1 MKQEAGANKVK
12 LQVRCREVVLIQPL
26 QITLQVTIHALT
38 CRLLLQALVAEWEQ
52 AQAEGGAKSLS
63 AGDSLTFETQFCCK
77 FQFHVCLT
85 FPPSADAELKL
96 KVEAMHAGQ
105 VRESTEFQFCFLT
118 RCRLRLRC

>member
-1 MKQEAGANKVK
+1 VKQEAGANKVK
-12 LQVRCREVVLIQPL
+12 LQVRCREAVLIRPL

-38 CRLLLQALVAEWEQ
+38 YRLLLQALVAEWEQ

-63 AGDSLTFETQFCCK
+63 AGDSFTFETQFCDK
-77 FQFHVCLT
+77 FHVCLT

-105 VRESTEFQFCFLT
+105 VRKSTEFQFCFLT